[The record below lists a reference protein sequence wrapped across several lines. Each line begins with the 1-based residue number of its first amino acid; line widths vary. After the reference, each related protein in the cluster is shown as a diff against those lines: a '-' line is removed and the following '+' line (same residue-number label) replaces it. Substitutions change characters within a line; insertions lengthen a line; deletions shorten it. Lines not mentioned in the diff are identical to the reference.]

1 MQSVITYEIFKE
13 PRGTPGHF
21 KEIERMNIIEVN
33 SKTKELFQAR
43 KVAIT
48 FNMVQLM
55 YAWTFHE
62 RMPKDLAFV
71 DAYRKVLNRWDKDCG
86 MVDLLIANS
95 KRIAGNF
102 ETFKK
107 EINKFKEVAK

>member
-1 MQSVITYEIFKE
+1 
-13 PRGTPGHF
+13 
-21 KEIERMNIIEVN
+21 MNIIEVN
-33 SKTKELFQAR
+33 KKTKKLYQAR

-48 FNMVQLM
+48 FAMVQVM

-71 DAYRKVLNRWDKDCG
+71 DAYRKVLSCWDKDHE
-86 MVDLLIANS
+86 MVDMLIANS

-107 EINKFKEVAK
+107 EMNKYKESA

>member
-1 MQSVITYEIFKE
+1 
-13 PRGTPGHF
+13 
-21 KEIERMNIIEVN
+21 MNIIEVN
-33 SKTKELFQAR
+33 SKAKKLFQAR
-43 KVAIT
+43 KVEIT

-55 YAWTFHE
+55 YGWAFHE

-71 DAYRKVLNRWDKDCG
+71 DAYRKILSRWDKDHE
-86 MVDLLIANS
+86 MVDMLIANS

-107 EINKFKEVAK
+107 EMNKFKEAA